1 MDGISERVQQKL
13 ERVVLEA
20 KDAII
25 ETVLAGWDRKTP
37 LHFSQI
43 EAASHRLAVHWS
55 CCFQEWAAREMTA
68 ESPDSAACPT
78 CGEVCSL
85 ELVARTILSTD
96 GPVPILEWKGTCTR
110 CRRDFFPSA
119 GSDGIGQPGTDA
131 GDDAED
137 RLCLGR
143 DAIEPTRV
151 AGAEARRRQ
160 RGLAEHR
167 PARDAP
173 SGNGTGGV
181 AR

>member
-1 MDGISERVQQKL
+1 MDGISERLQQKL
-13 ERVVLEA
+13 ERVFLEA
-20 KDAII
+20 KDTIL

-43 EAASHRLAVHWS
+43 EAASHRLAAHWS

-78 CGEVCSL
+78 CGETCSL
-85 ELVARTILSTD
+85 ELVARTIQSTD

-119 GSDGIGQPGTDA
+119 GSDGIGQSGTNA

-137 RLCLGR
+137 RVCLGR
-143 DAIEPTRV
+143 DAIEPACV
-151 AGAEARRRQ
+151 AGSEARRRQ
-160 RGLAEHR
+160 
-167 PARDAP
+167 
-173 SGNGTGGV
+173 
-181 AR
+181 

>member
-1 MDGISERVQQKL
+1 MDGISQHLQRKFERVL
-13 ERVVLEA
+13 LEA

-25 ETVLAGWDRKTP
+25 ETILAGWDRKTP

-43 EAASHRLAVHWS
+43 EAASHRLATRWS

-96 GPVPILEWKGTCTR
+96 GAVPILEWKGTCTR

-119 GSDGIGQPGTDA
+119 GSDGIGQSGTNA

-137 RLCLGR
+137 RVCLGR
-143 DAIEPTRV
+143 DAIR
-151 AGAEARRRQ
+151 ANARRWC
-160 RGLAEHR
+160 
-167 PARDAP
+167 
-173 SGNGTGGV
+173 
-181 AR
+181 